1 MFVTALTVLVLVSVL
16 VMGLCYDYYY
26 DRSLEELKRESEY
39 IQAGIE
45 IDGVDYLESADVE
58 DVRVTLVDFSGKVIF
73 DTAGESSGESYLVKD
88 EIKRAKDV
96 GEGVSS
102 RVSEITGEQTLY
114 YAVRL
119 ESGEILRVS
128 SAHHTVFMIIASML
142 WPIALILLAVLVFAF
157 VLAKRLA
164 ASIVAPINEI
174 DLDNPDK
181 AKTFDEIK
189 PIIDKLS
196 SQKHRIS
203 KQMEELKLREE
214 EFVSIT
220 KNMSEG
226 MIVINSFADVLS
238 INDSARRTFAIEG
251 EAPKNVVSLNG
262 SQSFKEAVR
271 AALSGKLGQDE
282 LRTEDRHYEI
292 TVTPVVSDGTVEGA
306 VVLIID
312 DTEKEEREAL
322 RREFTSNISHELK
335 TPLTSISGFAEMIST
350 GLASAE
356 DTVHFAENVQREA
369 KRLMTLVGDIIKLTQ
384 LDGREIPYDGEI
396 DLFSAAAEAVERLLP
411 IAEAAGV
418 TLTLQGRGAPLLGS
432 FDVLEQMVY
441 NLTDNAIKYN
451 VRGGSVTVTVSADD
465 TSATLTVSDTG
476 IGIPKDKQSR
486 VFERFYRV
494 DKSRS
499 KQIGGTGLGLSIV
512 KHAAVYQK
520 ATINLESEPDKGT
533 TVTVIFPKIGEPKR
547 K

>member
-45 IDGVDYLESADVE
+45 IDGADYLESADVE

-73 DTAGESSGESYLVKD
+73 DTAGETSGESYLVKD

-238 INDSARRTFAIEG
+238 INDSAKRTFAIEG

-411 IAEAAGV
+411 IAEVAGV

-451 VRGGSVTVTVSADD
+451 VRGGSVTVTVNADD
-465 TSATLTVSDTG
+465 TSAALTVSDTG
-476 IGIPKDKQSR
+476 IGIPKDKQPR

-512 KHAAVYQK
+512 KHAAVYHK

-533 TVTVIFPKIGEPKR
+533 TVSVIFPKIGEPKH

>member
-45 IDGVDYLESADVE
+45 IDGADYLESADVE

-73 DTAGESSGESYLVKD
+73 DTAGETSGESYLVKD

-238 INDSARRTFAIEG
+238 INDSAKRTFAIEG

-451 VRGGSVTVTVSADD
+451 IRGGSVTVTVSADD

-512 KHAAVYQK
+512 KHAAVYHK

-533 TVTVIFPKIGEPKR
+533 TVTVIFPKIGEPKH

>member
-45 IDGVDYLESADVE
+45 IDGADYLESADVE

-73 DTAGESSGESYLVKD
+73 DTAGETSGESYLVKD

-238 INDSARRTFAIEG
+238 INDSAKRTFAIEG

-451 VRGGSVTVTVSADD
+451 IRGGSVTVTVSADD

-512 KHAAVYQK
+512 KHAAVYHK

-533 TVTVIFPKIGEPKR
+533 TVSVIFPKIGEPKH

>member
-26 DRSLEELKRESEY
+26 DRSLEELKREAEY

-45 IDGVDYLESADVE
+45 IDGADYLESADVE

-73 DTAGESSGESYLVKD
+73 DTAGETSGESYLVKD

-411 IAEAAGV
+411 IAEVAGV

-451 VRGGSVTVTVSADD
+451 VRGGSVTVTVNADD
-465 TSATLTVSDTG
+465 TSAALTVSDTG
-476 IGIPKDKQSR
+476 IGIPKDKQPR

-512 KHAAVYQK
+512 KHAAVYHK

-533 TVTVIFPKIGEPKR
+533 TVSVIFPKIGEPKYE
-547 K
+547 

>member
-26 DRSLEELKRESEY
+26 DRSVEELKREAEY

-45 IDGVDYLESADVE
+45 IDGSDYLENADVE
-58 DVRVTLVDFSGKVIF
+58 DVRVTLVDPDGRVIF
-73 DTAGESSGESYLVKD
+73 DTAGESSGESYLAKE
-88 EIKRAKDV
+88 EIKRANDV

-114 YAVRL
+114 YATRL
-119 ESGEILRVS
+119 ESGQILRVS

-238 INDSARRTFAIEG
+238 INDSARRVYGIEG
-251 EAPKNVVSLNG
+251 DPPKNVVSISH
-262 SQSFKEAVR
+262 SQSFREAVR
-271 AALSGKLGQDE
+271 SALSGKLGQDE

-350 GLASAE
+350 ELASPE
-356 DTVHFAENVQREA
+356 DNKHFAENIQREA
-369 KRLMTLVGDIIKLTQ
+369 KRLITLVGDIIKLTQ
-384 LDGREIPYDGEI
+384 LDGREIPYDGEV
-396 DLFSAAAEAVERLLP
+396 DLYCAAEDAVERLLP
-411 IAEAAGV
+411 IAKSEGIALSLEGQSV
-418 TLTLQGRGAPLLGS
+418 PLLGS

-451 VRGGSVTVTVSADD
+451 VKGGSVTVTVSADD

-512 KHAAVYQK
+512 KHAAVYHK

-533 TVTVIFPKIGEPKR
+533 TVTVIFPKIGESKYE
-547 K
+547 